1 MSNPLPESLK
11 AGRFG
16 YVVELVA
23 SALKREAQVLEI
35 GSNLATVPQIVAGS
49 ITSYAGGGFGQDSV
63 RVGTAVRARGLTP
76 NVHLTCVNQDRAGLR
91 KTLAAL
97 QALEMYNVF
106 ALTGD
111 WPKGSATPPA
121 FDLDAVQLTELI
133 AELRARHGAPFHI
146 AVAVSPFKYVREDC
160 LYQYLKLEKKI
171 AAGADLAITQVG
183 WDARKFIELKRYL
196 DERGLRTPM
205 LGNVYVLNLRGA
217 EMMAK
222 GRPPGC
228 WASPE
233 LVGADSAG
241 VGRRPTAASPPGSS
255 GRRRRSRC

>member
-1 MSNPLPESLK
+1 MISSLAESLK
-11 AGRFG
+11 AGRFC

-76 NVHLTCVNQDRAGLR
+76 NVHLTCVNQDRVGLR

-111 WPKGSATPPA
+111 WPKGSATPPS

-133 AELRARHGAPFHI
+133 AELRARHGTPFHI

-160 LYQYLKLEKKI
+160 LYQYLSWRRRL
-171 AAGADLAITQVG
+171 
-183 WDARKFIELKRYL
+183 R
-196 DERGLRTPM
+196 RGRTW
-205 LGNVYVLNLRGA
+205 R
-217 EMMAK
+217 
-222 GRPPGC
+222 
-228 WASPE
+228 SPR
-233 LVGADSAG
+233 SAG
-241 VGRRPTAASPPGSS
+241 MPGSS
-255 GRRRRSRC
+255 GS

>member
-1 MSNPLPESLK
+1 M
-11 AGRFG
+11 
-16 YVVELVA
+16 
-23 SALKREAQVLEI
+23 
-35 GSNLATVPQIVAGS
+35 
-49 ITSYAGGGFGQDSV
+49 

-111 WPKGSATPPA
+111 WPKGSATAPS
-121 FDLDAVQLTELI
+121 FDLDAVQLTEMI

-146 AVAVSPFKYVREDC
+146 AVAVSPFKCVREDC

-183 WDARKFIELKRYL
+183 WDARKFLELKRYL
-196 DERGLRTPM
+196 DERGLRTPI

-222 GRPPGC
+222 GRPPGLLGV
-228 WASPE
+228 A
-233 LVGADSAG
+233 GAGRADSSG
-241 VGRRPTAASPPGSS
+241 VEGA
-255 GRRRRSRC
+255 